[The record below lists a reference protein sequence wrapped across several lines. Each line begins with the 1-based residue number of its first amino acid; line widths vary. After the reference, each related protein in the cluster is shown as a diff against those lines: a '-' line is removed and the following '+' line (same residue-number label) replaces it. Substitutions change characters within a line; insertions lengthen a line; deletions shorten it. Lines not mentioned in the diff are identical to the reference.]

1 MVEVSDFEDDFE
13 VFNQPQSLEA
23 PADDFSHLLPAE
35 VSHTQEALTVPN
47 VIVLQRKTGSSLLD
61 LLESHVGGNVPKKAI

>member
-23 PADDFSHLLPAE
+23 PAGDFSHLLPAE
-35 VSHTQEALTVPN
+35 VSHTQEALTIPN

-61 LLESHVGGNVPKKAI
+61 LLESHVRGNVPKKAI